1 MGDNGAQPIFRWRGE
16 WGPAS
21 ILAMAQLAA
30 LLIGGVYTYARLEN
44 TAANTKDTATTLQQ
58 IVERQQ
64 NRIGE
69 TNDRLIKV
77 ETLVGSMATALT
89 RIDQKLDTIK
99 R

>member
-1 MGDNGAQPIFRWRGE
+1 MGDGAHPVFKWRGE

-21 ILAMAQLAA
+21 LLALAQLAA
-30 LLIGGVYTYARLEN
+30 LIVGGVYAYAKLEN
-44 TAANTKDTATTLQQ
+44 TAANTKETAATLQA
-58 IVERQQ
+58 IVDRQQ

-77 ETLVGSMATALT
+77 ETIVGTMATSLM